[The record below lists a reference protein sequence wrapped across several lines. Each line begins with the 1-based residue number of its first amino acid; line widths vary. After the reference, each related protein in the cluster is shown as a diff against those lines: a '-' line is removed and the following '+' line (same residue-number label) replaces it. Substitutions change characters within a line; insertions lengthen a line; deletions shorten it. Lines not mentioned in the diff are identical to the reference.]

1 MNSEPLRL
9 SFKLSFHDETR
20 SSELEQ
26 LLADTEAPY
35 FKRIRSASWV
45 ELKLLFHLAA
55 PAVIVYLL
63 NNVVSMSTQIFCGH
77 LGNLELAAVSLGNT
91 GIQMF
96 AYGLML
102 GMGSAVETLCGQAF
116 GAHRYEM
123 LGVYLQRSTILLM
136 ATAIPL
142 MVIYIFSEPLLMLLG
157 EPVSIASAAAVFVYG
172 LIPQIFAYAANF
184 PIQKFLQAQSI
195 IAPSAYISL
204 GALVVHVL
212 LSWLAIFKW
221 NWGLLGAGLVL
232 SFSWW
237 IIVGGQF
244 VYILTSNSCRKTWQG
259 FSSEAFSGLWSFF
272 KLSAASAVML
282 CLETWYYQILVL
294 IAGLLKNAEVALDA
308 LSVCMTLSGWVF
320 MISVGFN
327 AAASVRVSNELG
339 AGHPKS
345 ASFSVIVVT
354 SCSFIISVIAAIVV
368 LIFRDSISY
377 IFTEGEVVAKA
388 ASDLSP
394 FLAATLILNGIQPVL
409 SGVAVGCGWQAFVAY
424 VNVGCYYLI
433 GVPVGVLLGFT
444 FDLGAKGIWSGMLG
458 GTVLQTIILVWV
470 TLRTD
475 WNKEVESAK
484 NRLSSWDEKGQPLLK
499 LKSQAQKR
507 REMETDPPRL
517 RFKLSVHDGHETVS
531 DELEQILTD
540 TEAAYS
546 KRIRSASWVE
556 LKMLFHLAAPAVIV
570 YLLNNFVSMSTQI
583 FCGHLG
589 NLELAAVSLGN
600 TGIQVFAYGLMLGM
614 GSAVETLCGQAY
626 GANRHEMLGIY
637 LQRSTVLLMAT
648 GIPLMMIYIFSKPIL
663 ILLGEPVNIASAAAV
678 FVFGLIPQI
687 FAYAANFPI
696 QKFLQ
701 AQSIIAPSAY
711 ISLGALV
718 VHVLLTWLAVFKW
731 NWGLL
736 GAGLVL
742 SLSWW
747 IIVVAQ
753 FVYIVT
759 SKKCRKT
766 WKGFSVKAFSGLWSF
781 FKLSAAS
788 AVMLCL
794 ETWYFQILVLIAG
807 LLENAE
813 VALDSLSVCMTISG
827 WVFMISVGFNAA
839 ASVRVSNELGAGH
852 PKSASF
858 SVIVVTSCSFIIS
871 VIAAIIVLIFRDSIS
886 YIFTEGVAVGCG
898 WQAFVAYVNVG
909 CYYLIGIPLGVL
921 LGFTFDLG
929 AKGIWSGMLGGTVL
943 QTLILLWV
951 TWRTDWNKEV
961 EGAKNRLSTWDD
973 KSEPLLHK

>member
-20 SSELEQ
+20 STELEQ
-26 LLADTEAPY
+26 ILEDTEAPY
-35 FKRIRSASWV
+35 FTRIRTASWV

-102 GMGSAVETLCGQAF
+102 GMGSAVETLCGQAY
-116 GAHRYEM
+116 GAHRYAM

-157 EPVSIASAAAVFVYG
+157 EPVTIASAAAVFVFG

-221 NWGLLGAGLVL
+221 NWGLLG
-232 SFSWW
+232 
-237 IIVGGQF
+237 
-244 VYILTSNSCRKTWQG
+244 CRKTWQG
-259 FSSEAFSGLWSFF
+259 FSLEAFSGLWSFF

-294 IAGLLKNAEVALDA
+294 IAGLLKNPEVALDA
-308 LSVCMTLSGWVF
+308 LSVCMTISGWVF

-345 ASFSVIVVT
+345 ASFSVLVVT
-354 SCSFIISVIAAIVV
+354 SCSFIISVIAAIIV

-388 ASDLSP
+388 ASDLTP

-433 GVPVGVLLGFT
+433 GVPVGVVLGFT
-444 FDLGAKGIWSGMLG
+444 FDLGAKGIWTGMLG

-484 NRLSSWDEKGQPLLK
+484 NRLSSWDEKRQPLL
-499 LKSQAQKR
+499 
-507 REMETDPPRL
+507 
-517 RFKLSVHDGHETVS
+517 
-531 DELEQILTD
+531 
-540 TEAAYS
+540 
-546 KRIRSASWVE
+546 VE
-556 LKMLFHLAAPAVIV
+556 
-570 YLLNNFVSMSTQI
+570 
-583 FCGHLG
+583 
-589 NLELAAVSLGN
+589 
-600 TGIQVFAYGLMLGM
+600 
-614 GSAVETLCGQAY
+614 
-626 GANRHEMLGIY
+626 
-637 LQRSTVLLMAT
+637 
-648 GIPLMMIYIFSKPIL
+648 
-663 ILLGEPVNIASAAAV
+663 
-678 FVFGLIPQI
+678 
-687 FAYAANFPI
+687 
-696 QKFLQ
+696 
-701 AQSIIAPSAY
+701 
-711 ISLGALV
+711 
-718 VHVLLTWLAVFKW
+718 
-731 NWGLL
+731 
-736 GAGLVL
+736 
-742 SLSWW
+742 
-747 IIVVAQ
+747 
-753 FVYIVT
+753 
-759 SKKCRKT
+759 
-766 WKGFSVKAFSGLWSF
+766 
-781 FKLSAAS
+781 
-788 AVMLCL
+788 
-794 ETWYFQILVLIAG
+794 
-807 LLENAE
+807 
-813 VALDSLSVCMTISG
+813 
-827 WVFMISVGFNAA
+827 
-839 ASVRVSNELGAGH
+839 
-852 PKSASF
+852 
-858 SVIVVTSCSFIIS
+858 
-871 VIAAIIVLIFRDSIS
+871 
-886 YIFTEGVAVGCG
+886 
-898 WQAFVAYVNVG
+898 
-909 CYYLIGIPLGVL
+909 
-921 LGFTFDLG
+921 
-929 AKGIWSGMLGGTVL
+929 
-943 QTLILLWV
+943 
-951 TWRTDWNKEV
+951 
-961 EGAKNRLSTWDD
+961 
-973 KSEPLLHK
+973 